1 MGKSFHAAAPRRTR
15 DRCQQNGAKSGFRHG
30 PRYVLFHGADS
41 ANRLVAL
48 EFTRDGA
55 NCAGLSQ
62 RVTSSSRDRDSHLPT
77 RKRPTTFSRLTDTNN
92 MYIHI
97 FVKPQMAPTTLED
110 ALPTLSCACANLR
123 RAARAVTRL
132 YDEELRGSG
141 LKPTQFTLLM
151 ALDEAGE
158 TTQGK
163 LGEILALDSTTLTRT
178 LRPLVRRGAIRGIK
192 GRDRRQWHF
201 SLTAAG
207 RRTFERARP
216 NWQRAQRRLRESLG
230 QSRWKQLAES
240 LEQVTRA
247 AL

>member
-1 MGKSFHAAAPRRTR
+1 MNFRRGRYQKRKHARNSSLIRIWRGGSRRYLCSRARREGFPR
-15 DRCQQNGAKSGFRHG
+15 
-30 PRYVLFHGADS
+30 L
-41 ANRLVAL
+41 RL
-48 EFTRDGA
+48 R
-55 NCAGLSQ
+55 
-62 RVTSSSRDRDSHLPT
+62 
-77 RKRPTTFSRLTDTNN
+77 SRLTDTNN